1 MAGKQGQLPMV
12 EPCCVLVHGLD
23 ELASAVARML
33 LLAGHAVAMHE
44 PSPPA
49 VLRRKMA
56 FSDAWY
62 DGAAVLD
69 GVEARRADCD
79 PDLLVGLRSGTYI
92 PVLNHPRIDVVG
104 RWPWDVI
111 VDARR
116 APEAKGKN
124 RRSDAEL
131 TIVLG
136 PGAAAGSDCDLV
148 IETAGPDP
156 GAVIR
161 SGRAKAESH
170 FGGRC
175 KYPIVA
181 PTNGMFQTRRV
192 IGEAIATGDLLGLV
206 DEMPILAAQSGRLR
220 GLQRSPRSVRAG
232 DAIAEI
238 AERATAQVS
247 GIDRT
252 DQLIARS
259 VEFAIELEQ
268 QGSSFSLAGV
278 RW

>member
-1 MAGKQGQLPMV
+1 
-12 EPCCVLVHGLD
+12 
-23 ELASAVARML
+23 
-33 LLAGHAVAMHE
+33 
-44 PSPPA
+44 
-49 VLRRKMA
+49 
-56 FSDAWY
+56 
-62 DGAAVLD
+62 
-69 GVEARRADCD
+69 
-79 PDLLVGLRSGTYI
+79 
-92 PVLNHPRIDVVG
+92 
-104 RWPWDVI
+104 
-111 VDARR
+111 
-116 APEAKGKN
+116 
-124 RRSDAEL
+124 
-131 TIVLG
+131 
-136 PGAAAGSDCDLV
+136 
-148 IETAGPDP
+148 
-156 GAVIR
+156 
-161 SGRAKAESH
+161 
-170 FGGRC
+170 
-175 KYPIVA
+175 
-181 PTNGMFQTRRV
+181 MFQTRRV